1 MMIKKFFVGI
11 LSLILTLLTIVYLLY
26 KVLVLKDIASLWGA
40 LITVTI
46 TTFGLCIKIFSANN
60 LLKRDEIPEKIKKEY
75 NDKLVKLIRQK
86 NIDSFI
92 LLNFIYNI
100 LFWSLISYS
109 KILVLF
115 WSALLIYILIYLVTL
130 FRNVE

>member
-46 TTFGLCIKIFSANN
+46 ITFGLCIKIFSAKN
-60 LLKRDEIPEKIKKEY
+60 LFRRDDVPEEIKKR
-75 NDKLVKLIRQK
+75 V
-86 NIDSFI
+86 
-92 LLNFIYNI
+92 
-100 LFWSLISYS
+100 
-109 KILVLF
+109 
-115 WSALLIYILIYLVTL
+115 
-130 FRNVE
+130 

>member
-11 LSLILTLLTIVYLLY
+11 LSIILTLFTITYLLY

-46 TTFGLCIKIFSANN
+46 ITFGLCIKIFSAKN
-60 LLKRDEIPEKIKKEY
+60 LLRRDDVPEEIKKEY
-75 NDKLVKLIRQK
+75 NDILVKLLREK

-92 LLNFIYNI
+92 VVNFIYNA
-100 LFWSLISYS
+100 LFWSLMRQAKFI
-109 KILVLF
+109 IIV
-115 WSALLIYILIYLVTL
+115 WSILLIYILIYLVTL